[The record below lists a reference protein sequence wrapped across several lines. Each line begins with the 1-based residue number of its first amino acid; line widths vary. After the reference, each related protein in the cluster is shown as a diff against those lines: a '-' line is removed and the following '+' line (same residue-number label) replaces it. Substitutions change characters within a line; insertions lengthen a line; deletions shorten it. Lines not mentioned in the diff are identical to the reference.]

1 MNVLQY
7 LRAGIACLMLG
18 LAAVL
23 GGCSTAGS
31 MLVEVDVYKGPL
43 GKEPEL
49 QYAELLAIF
58 EEAIP
63 LLEFHEG
70 LAQSYWLERD
80 CLGSR
85 ESGCA
90 LIGEVRKRIRSIRC
104 EMSLFYAGFRRRQS
118 VLLGNYEDFEGCPM
132 TGQGT
137 AVVVGDLNILNK
149 NELYKKMAE
158 EATKL
163 ATRLK
168 VEAFYFAEAQIGA
181 FPSQPQA
188 RYLLVGFVNLMS
200 EMSNQIASRTDTL
213 FKQVSRSVP
222 GKELPLSDHLKDA
235 GPTDFL
241 HLFNWYQA
249 TLPDKLS
256 YGEDKLTPDD
266 RARLARRLF
275 SDHYWTRINSVY
287 AGGQGEVSMALIK
300 DDIGN
305 WNLKSFDNNPTELL
319 AAYRNLSLAGIKA
332 ATSLASGSTSGL
344 DMLSQFARGRVGSTE
359 TAVTS
364 SARIDSMR
372 ARAVVDLEELKKVA
386 GGDKAQGL
394 KKAEIDAQQRFDQA
408 ASETNAQRSVA
419 RRAADNR
426 TAKEQALA
434 RARQVSP
441 SGLHVA
447 ENAAYDKAM
456 EEDESARAQ
465 LASAQA
471 NEDQLRAALD
481 AAQQKHRAFMAD
493 LFAQARKAL
502 EIHRRVIDGLKEM
515 QGASPTLTPAAAV
528 FRR

>member
-137 AVVVGDLNILNK
+137 AVVVGNLNILNK
-149 NELYKKMAE
+149 NELYEKMAE

-181 FPSQPQA
+181 FPSQPRA

-213 FKQVSRSVP
+213 FKQVSRKVP

-319 AAYRNLSLAGIKA
+319 AAYRQLTLAGIDGAIKLGKTISTGGSA
-332 ATSLASGSTSGL
+332 AGL
-344 DMLSQFARGRVGSTE
+344 DVLSQFARGRVGSAQ
-359 TAVTS
+359 TAATS

-372 ARAVVDLEELKKVA
+372 ARAVSDLEALR
-386 GGDKAQGL
+386 D
-394 KKAEIDAQQRFDQA
+394 
-408 ASETNAQRSVA
+408 
-419 RRAADNR
+419 AADVEKSPQARELADAEAGAQLRFNQVTER
-426 TAKEQALA
+426 VSRLRVEFQRATSDHAQKKQALTDALDKQEQA
-434 RARQVSP
+434 QVE
-441 SGLHVA
+441 LTT
-447 ENAAYDKAM
+447 
-456 EEDESARAQ
+456 
-465 LASAQA
+465 
-471 NEDQLRAALD
+471 
-481 AAQQKHRAFMAD
+481 AQQKRRAYMAD

-515 QGASPTLTPAAAV
+515 QGASPTLTPAEAV